1 MLHKALLAAV
11 HHGIVLLVLQQH
23 PYHGG
28 FGYDGV
34 DTLRQPDMPGQR
46 QNILVKAGA
55 VIGPDGGDPP
65 LHRRGTEHPRPH
77 CQIAA
82 LGMAAQPQLDPGVL
96 MGHGLRVCHCHF
108 LSRDLPHTTQIEI
121 LFPPC
126 QRIVGAPEGEVD
138 GAIPA
143 LCRQRRELLRL
154 HRVQMVHKAVELHV
168 PEPGRGCRPAQ
179 QLRDLIG
186 HQNAHVDGPTFR
198 FGKIRLRRLPQG
210 HGPPLAGAGDD
221 AAEVHEGQ
229 LRQDQ
234 VIHFVKRIL
243 RQHQIPPP
251 VQIIQNIRHSRPSVS
266 F

>member
-1 MLHKALLAAV
+1 MLHEALLAAV
-11 HHGIVLLVLQQH
+11 YHGVVLLVLQQH

-28 FGYDGV
+28 FRHNGV
-34 DTLRQPDMPGQR
+34 DTLRQPDMPGLR
-46 QNILVKAGA
+46 QNIVMKAGA

-179 QLRDLIG
+179 QLWDLIG

-243 RQHQIPPP
+243 RQRQIPPP

>member
-1 MLHKALLAAV
+1 
-11 HHGIVLLVLQQH
+11 
-23 PYHGG
+23 
-28 FGYDGV
+28 
-34 DTLRQPDMPGQR
+34 
-46 QNILVKAGA
+46 
-55 VIGPDGGDPP
+55 
-65 LHRRGTEHPRPH
+65 
-77 CQIAA
+77 
-82 LGMAAQPQLDPGVL
+82 MAAQLQLDPGVL

-186 HQNAHVDGPTFR
+186 HQNAHVDGPAFR

-221 AAEVHEGQ
+221 AAEVQIAQ
-229 LRQDQ
+229 LREQQ
-234 VIHFVKRIL
+234 IVHFVKGPLGKRDIAA
-243 RQHQIPPP
+243 P
-251 VQIIQNIRHSRPSVS
+251 VQIIQN
-266 F
+266 